1 MNEAKMLVNE
11 LADRLEDTRKANS
24 SLYLIAAAIAHGE
37 GTATDYSDALTLLYE
52 NLAATISDLTGLIG
66 GINEIISKGE

>member
-1 MNEAKMLVNE
+1 MNEAKKLVNE

-52 NLAATISDLTGLIG
+52 NLAATISDLTGLIA
-66 GINEIISKGE
+66 GINELMNKGE

>member
-1 MNEAKMLVNE
+1 MNEAKKLVNE
-11 LADRLEDTRKANS
+11 LADRLEDTRRANS

-52 NLAATISDLTGLIG
+52 NLAATISDLTGLIA
-66 GINEIISKGE
+66 GINELMTKGE

>member
-1 MNEAKMLVNE
+1 MNEARNLVNE

-52 NLAATISDLTGLIG
+52 NLAATISDLTGLIA
-66 GINEIISKGE
+66 GINELMNKGE

>member
-1 MNEAKMLVNE
+1 MNEARKLVNA

-52 NLAATISDLTGLIG
+52 NLAATISDLTGLIA
-66 GINEIISKGE
+66 GINELMNKGE

>member
-1 MNEAKMLVNE
+1 MNEAKKLVNE
-11 LADRLEDTRKANS
+11 LADRLEDTRRANS

-52 NLAATISDLTGLIG
+52 NLAATISDLTGLIA
-66 GINEIISKGE
+66 GINELMNKGE

>member
-1 MNEAKMLVNE
+1 MNEARNLVNE

-52 NLAATISDLTGLIG
+52 NLAATISDVTGLIA
-66 GINEIISKGE
+66 GINELMNKGE

>member
-1 MNEAKMLVNE
+1 MNEARQLVNA
-11 LADRLEDTRKANS
+11 LADRLEDTRRANS

-52 NLAATISDLTGLIG
+52 NLAATISDVTGLINS
-66 GINEIISKGE
+66 ISNIIEN